1 MTTNNILSFLFL
13 AFAMAPL
20 LLAAQTSPKSRHYH
34 VLTGTYTHGKSEGV
48 YVYRFDTRTG
58 ELSHVH
64 TASGIHNP
72 SFVTLSPDGRYA
84 YAVNEQSGDKEGMVS
99 AFRFNQSTGALELL
113 NQQPSGGGD
122 PCYLTVD
129 KHGKHLF
136 VGNYTGGSLSVLPIL
151 TDGRLG
157 DPVQTIEH
165 EGSSVNEN
173 RQEKAHV
180 HSTVLTPDEQYL
192 FVGDLGTDRINIYK
206 YNREASRPLQP
217 AEPAYTAVTPGS
229 GPRHLIFNDSGTYAY
244 VVLELTAEV
253 GVFRHRDGKLEQ
265 VQTVSMTADDFE
277 GEVSGAEIRL
287 SPDGKFL
294 YASNRGDA
302 NEIVAYSVDS
312 QDGTLS
318 FIERQSSGGETPRN
332 FVIDPSG
339 RYLLAANQ
347 DSDSIIIFE
356 RDQQKGTL
364 RPTGKKTEVGNPV
377 YLKIHPVKK

>member
-1 MTTNNILSFLFL
+1 MTTSNILSLLFFAL
-13 AFAMAPL
+13 AMAPL
-20 LLAAQTSPKSRHYH
+20 LLAAQTSPKSRYYH
-34 VLTGTYTHGKSEGV
+34 VLTGTYTSGKSEGI
-48 YVYRFDTRTG
+48 YVYRLDTETG
-58 ELSHVH
+58 ELSHVQ
-64 TASGIHNP
+64 TAGGVHNP

-99 AFRFNQSTGALELL
+99 AFRFNQSTGALEFL

-129 KHGKHLF
+129 QQGKHVF

-151 TDGRLG
+151 GDGRLG

-165 EGSSVNEN
+165 VGSSVNEN

-180 HSTVLTPDEQYL
+180 HSTVLTPDEEYL
-192 FVGDLGTDRINIYK
+192 FVGDLGTDKINVYT
-206 YNREASRPLQP
+206 YNRDASMPLQP
-217 AEPAYTAVTPGS
+217 AEPAYHEVTPGS
-229 GPRHLIFNDSGTYAY
+229 GPRHLIFDDSANYAY

-253 GVFRHRDGKLEQ
+253 EVLRHRDGKLETI
-265 VQTVSMTADDFE
+265 QTVPMTASDFE
-277 GEVSGAEIRL
+277 GEVSGAEIRI
-287 SPDGKFL
+287 SPDGRFL

-302 NEIVAYSVDS
+302 NEIVAYAID
-312 QDGTLS
+312 QQNGTLS
-318 FIERQSSGGETPRN
+318 FIERKSSGGETPRN

-347 DSDSIIIFE
+347 ESDSIIVFE

-364 RPTGKKTEVGNPV
+364 RPTGKKIEVGNPV
-377 YLKIHPVKK
+377 YLNIHPVKN